1 MEYEAVIGL
10 EVHAQLLTN
19 SKMFCACDANYQG
32 QEPNTHTCPI
42 CLGMPGVLPVINAKA
57 VEQTIMVGL
66 ALHCQIAEV
75 TKWDR
80 KNYHYPDLPKG
91 YQISQY
97 DLPLARNGFLEVSVD
112 GAKRQVG
119 IRRVHLEEDTGRLY
133 HEGNSALVDFNRS
146 GVPLMEI
153 VSEPDIRTPEEARQY
168 LQKLRTILR
177 YLGVSSGDMEA
188 GAFRVDANVSVRPR
202 GQKEFGAQVEVKN
215 MNSFR
220 SVKLAL
226 EYEMQRQSI
235 LLTRGEKVVR
245 ETRGWVET
253 EGRTVSQRSKEEAHD
268 YRYFPE
274 PDLPPLE
281 VRPEWVEGIR
291 ARLPE
296 LPDAKAERFQG
307 EYGLSAGDAETLVAD
322 KAVAAWFERAVMLA
336 QQAEPPVSPKT
347 VANWVTGELFRRVR
361 SDAEVETIADL
372 PVTPEALVGLLV
384 LVERGTINNNV
395 AKQVL
400 DEMSTTGKPAAEI
413 VLGKGLAQISDE
425 DQLAAVV
432 GEVLDSYPDEVQSY
446 LNGKETVAQWLMGQ
460 VMRATRGKANPQVV
474 RSQLTEQL
482 KARREKQR

>member
-19 SKMFCACDANYQG
+19 SKMFCSCDANYQG

-42 CLGMPGVLPVINAKA
+42 CLGMPGVLPVINQKA

-66 ALHCQIAEV
+66 ALHCQIAGV

-97 DLPLARNGFLEVSVD
+97 DLPLAHEGSLEVTVD
-112 GAKRQVG
+112 GDARRVG

-146 GVPLMEI
+146 GVPLIEI

-177 YLGVSSGDMEA
+177 CLGVSSGDMEA
-188 GAFRVDANVSVRPR
+188 GAFRVDANVSVRPH
-202 GQKEFGAQVEVKN
+202 GQKEFGTQVEVKN

-226 EYEMQRQSI
+226 EYEIQRQGI
-235 LLTRGEKVVR
+235 LLTRGEPVVR

-253 EGRTVSQRSKEEAHD
+253 EGRTVSQRSKEQAHD

-281 VRPEWVEGIR
+281 VRPEWVEAIA

-296 LPDAKAERFQG
+296 LPDAKAGRFQH
-307 EYGLSAGDAETLVAD
+307 EYGLSPLDAETLVSD
-322 KAVAAWFERAVMLA
+322 KAVAAWFERAAGLA
-336 QQAEPPVSPKT
+336 QQAEPAVSPKT
-347 VANWVTGELFRRVR
+347 VANWVTGQLFRHVR
-361 SDAEVETIADL
+361 SGAEVETLADL
-372 PVTPEALVGLLV
+372 PITPEALVDLLV
-384 LVERGTINNNV
+384 LVESGTINNNV

-400 DEMSTTGKPAAEI
+400 DEMLATGKTPAEI
-413 VLGKGLAQISDE
+413 VQTKELAQISDE
-425 DQLAAVV
+425 EQLATVV
-432 GEVLDSYPDEVQSY
+432 QQVLDANPDEVHKY
-446 LNGKETVAQWLMGQ
+446 LEGKETVAQWLMGQ

-474 RSQLTEQL
+474 REQL
-482 KARREKQR
+482 KEQLEARRE